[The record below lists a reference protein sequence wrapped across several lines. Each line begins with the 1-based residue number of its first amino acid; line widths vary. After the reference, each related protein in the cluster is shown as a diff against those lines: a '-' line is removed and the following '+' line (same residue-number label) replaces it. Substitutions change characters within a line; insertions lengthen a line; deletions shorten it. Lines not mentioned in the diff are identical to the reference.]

1 MSVVGLQPF
10 VFVLQREAEE
20 MVKEAD
26 LNKDGKVDYAGK
38 SISLSFRL
46 CLLFPESFDKVFVRA
61 CCMLVPLGMGI
72 RRMYPFAP

>member
-1 MSVVGLQPF
+1 MSVVGLQPL

-38 SISLSFRL
+38 SISLSYKL
-46 CLLFPESFDKVFVRA
+46 C
-61 CCMLVPLGMGI
+61 
-72 RRMYPFAP
+72 

>member
-1 MSVVGLQPF
+1 MWVLSGLQPL

-38 SISLSFRL
+38 SISLSSRS
-46 CLLFPESFDKVFVRA
+46 C
-61 CCMLVPLGMGI
+61 
-72 RRMYPFAP
+72 